1 MKKVLIVTYYW
12 PPSGGPGVQR
22 WLKFVKYLPD
32 LGYEPII
39 VTVDPGKATYP
50 ITDESL
56 LKEVPEGLTVIR
68 TSTREPYGLY
78 KKLSGRKQVPY
89 SGFTNESATGVFSKI
104 SRFIR
109 GNLFVPDARIGWNS
123 FVIEKAAEI
132 IKKNKIEVIITTS
145 PPHSTQLAGL
155 ELKRLF
161 PGIRWIADLRD
172 PWTDIFYYKK
182 MLHLP
187 FIKKK
192 DQEFEKSVLR
202 SADAVITVSDFI
214 SRIFSEK
221 PGADSKDK
229 VHVITNG
236 FDPEDFPDSDV
247 KPNPEFFTLAYVGT
261 ISDEYVLS
269 GLIKA
274 FEEVIEKAGKKAGK
288 KARIMFTGNIC
299 NRWKKA
305 LEEQPGKS
313 FSFTGHVD
321 HHEAVKRMHMA
332 DMLLL
337 VIPDMVQNEGIITG
351 KLFEYLAASRP
362 ILGIGPL
369 NGDAARVLEKTGAG
383 KMFSYDDHKNISAFI
398 LQYALKEKEWLPD
411 QDQINKFSRK
421 AQTEKLVQLMESK

>member
-32 LGYEPII
+32 LGYEPIVI
-39 VTVDPGKATYP
+39 TVDPAKATYP

-56 LKEVPEGLTVIR
+56 LSEVPQELKIIR
-68 TSTREPYGLY
+68 TATREPYGIY
-78 KKLSGRKQVPY
+78 KTLSGRKKVPY
-89 SGFTNESATGVFSKI
+89 SGFTNEPSTGFFSKV

-155 ELKRLF
+155 ELKKMF

-187 FIKKK
+187 YIKKK
-192 DQEFEKSVLR
+192 DQEFEKSVL
-202 SADAVITVSDFI
+202 SNADAVITVSDFI

-221 PGADSKDK
+221 RGADCQGK

-236 FDPEDFPDSDV
+236 FDPVDFLKTDV
-247 KPNPEFFTLAYVGT
+247 KPDPAFFTLAYVGT
-261 ISDEYVLS
+261 ISDEYILS
-269 GLIKA
+269 GLINA
-274 FEEVIEKAGKKAGK
+274 FEKVIEKSVKKP
-288 KARIMFTGNIC
+288 RIMFTGNIS
-299 NRWKKA
+299 NRWKEQ
-305 LEEQPGKS
+305 LEKKLGDS
-313 FSFTGHVD
+313 VIFSGHVD
-321 HHEAVKRMHMA
+321 HHEAIKRMQMA

-337 VIPDMVQNEGIITG
+337 VIPEIAQNEGIITG
-351 KLFEYLAASRP
+351 KLFEYLASSRP
-362 ILGIGPL
+362 VLGIGPL
-369 NGDAARVLEKTGAG
+369 NGDAATVLEKTAAG
-383 KMFSYDDHKNISAFI
+383 KMFSYDDHENISAFI
-398 LQYALKEKEWLPD
+398 LQYALKEKEWLSD

-421 AQTEKLVQLMESK
+421 AQTEKLVQLMDSKQK

>member
-32 LGYEPII
+32 LGYEPIVI
-39 VTVDPGKATYP
+39 TVDPAIATYP

-56 LKEVPEGLTVIR
+56 LKEVPQKLKVIR
-68 TSTREPYGLY
+68 TATREPYGIY
-78 KKLSGRKQVPY
+78 KKLSGRKKVPY
-89 SGFTNESATGVFSKI
+89 SGFTNEPSTGFFSKV

-123 FVIEKAAEI
+123 FAIEAAAETI
-132 IKKNKIEVIITTS
+132 REHKIEVLITTS

-155 ELKRLF
+155 ELKKMF
-161 PGIRWIADLRD
+161 PEIRWIADLRD

-182 MLHLP
+182 MLHLSY
-187 FIKKK
+187 IKKK
-192 DQEFEKSVLR
+192 DQEFEINVLR
-202 SADAVITVSDFI
+202 SADTVITVSDFI

-221 PGADSKDK
+221 SGADSKDR

-247 KPNPEFFTLAYVGT
+247 KPDPEFFTLAYVGT

-274 FEEVIEKAGKKAGK
+274 FEEVIEKAGKKA
-288 KARIMFTGNIC
+288 RIMFTGNIC
-299 NRWKKA
+299 NRWKEQ
-305 LEEQPGKS
+305 LEKKLGNS
-313 FSFTGHVD
+313 VIFSGHVD
-321 HHEAVKRMHMA
+321 HQEAVKRMQMA

-337 VIPDMVQNEGIITG
+337 VIPDIAQNEGIITG

-362 ILGIGPL
+362 VLGIGPL
-369 NGDAARVLEKTGAG
+369 NGDAARVLEKTAAG
-383 KMFSYDDHKNISAFI
+383 KMFSYNDHENISAFI

-411 QDQINKFSRK
+411 QDQIMNFSRK
-421 AQTEKLVQLMESK
+421 AQTEKLVQLMESKRK

>member
-1 MKKVLIVTYYW
+1 MMKKVLILTYYW

-50 ITDESL
+50 VTDESL
-56 LKEVPEGLTVIR
+56 LSEVPADLQVIR
-68 TSTREPYGLY
+68 TATREPYGLY
-78 KKLSGRKQVPY
+78 KKFSGRKQVPY
-89 SGFTNESATGVFSKI
+89 SGFTNESSSGFFSKV

-123 FVIEKAAEI
+123 FAIEKAAEI
-132 IKKNKIEVIITTS
+132 IREHKIEVLITTS

-155 ELKRLF
+155 ELKKMF
-161 PGIRWIADLRD
+161 PEIRWIADLRD
-172 PWTDIFYYKK
+172 PWTDIFYYNK

-187 FIKKK
+187 HIRKK
-192 DQEFEKSVLR
+192 DQKLEKSVLR
-202 SADAVITVSDFI
+202 NADAVVTVSDFI

-221 PGADSKDK
+221 PGADCKDK

-236 FDPEDFPDSDV
+236 YDPEDFLKPSV
-247 KPNPEFFTLAYVGT
+247 KPDPAYFTIAYVGT
-261 ISDEYVLS
+261 ISDEYFLS
-269 GLIKA
+269 GFINA
-274 FEEVIEKAGKKAGK
+274 FEKVVDKPGS
-288 KARIMFTGNIC
+288 KARIMFTGNIS
-299 NRWKKA
+299 NRWKEP
-305 LEEQPGKS
+305 LENKFGNS
-313 FSFTGHVD
+313 VYFSGHVD
-321 HHEAVKRMHMA
+321 HHEAVKRMQMA

-337 VIPDMVQNEGIITG
+337 VIPDIAQNEGIITG

-369 NGDAARVLEKTGAG
+369 TGDAAMVLEKTATG
-383 KMFSYDDHKNISAFI
+383 KMFSYNDHENISAFI

-411 QDQINKFSRK
+411 QDQINNFSRK
-421 AQTEKLVQLMESK
+421 VQTEKLVQVMESNRI

>member
-1 MKKVLIVTYYW
+1 MKKVLILTYYW

-22 WLKFVKYLPD
+22 WLKFVKYLPQ
-32 LGYEPII
+32 LGYEPIVI
-39 VTVDPGKATYP
+39 TVDPAKATYP

-89 SGFTNESATGVFSKI
+89 SGFTNEVSGGFFSKI

-123 FVIEKAAEI
+123 FAIKKAAEV
-132 IKKNKIEVIITTS
+132 IKNQKIEVFITTS

-155 ELKRLF
+155 ELKKMF
-161 PGIRWIADLRD
+161 PEIRWIADLRD
-172 PWTDIFYYKK
+172 PWTDIFYYNK

-187 FIKKK
+187 YIKKR
-192 DQEFEKSVLR
+192 DQEFEKNVLR
-202 SADAVITVSDFI
+202 NADSVITVSDFI

-221 PGADSKDK
+221 PGSDCKGK

-236 FDPEDFPDSDV
+236 YDPDDFLKTDV
-247 KPNPEFFTLAYVGT
+247 KRDPEFFTLAYVGT
-261 ISDEYVLS
+261 ISDEYLLS
-269 GLIKA
+269 GLVNA
-274 FEEVIEKAGKKAGK
+274 CEKAREKLGNKF
-288 KARIMFTGNIC
+288 RVMFTGNISS
-299 NRWKKA
+299 RWKEP
-305 LEEQPGKS
+305 LENKLGNS
-313 FSFTGHVD
+313 VFFSGHVD
-321 HHEAVKRMHMA
+321 HHEAVKRMQMA

-337 VIPDMVQNEGIITG
+337 VIPEIEHNEGIITG

-362 ILGIGPL
+362 VLGIGPL
-369 NGDAARVLEKTGAG
+369 NGDAARVLEKTAAG
-383 KMFSYDDHKNISAFI
+383 KMFSYNDHKNISAFI

-421 AQTEKLVQLMESK
+421 AQTEKLVQLMESNRK